1 MVDNRNRLT
10 LTLKQSHKKKLK
22 AIQQVTG
29 ADESEVF
36 FDALNHMYR
45 EMIRS
50 GEIPVSLDSDVAV
63 RIIRKITQ
71 AMGNVDE
78 DLEYLDKSTPAK
90 TDGKNAVN
98 VRVI

>member
-1 MVDNRNRLT
+1 MVDSRGRLT
-10 LTLKQSHKKKLK
+10 LTLKPSHQKKLR
-22 AIQQVTG
+22 AILGVTG

-36 FDALNHMYR
+36 LDALNHMYR

-50 GEIPVSLDSDVAV
+50 GEIPVPMDNDVAV

-78 DLEYLDKSTPAK
+78 DLEYLDKSTAVK

-98 VRVI
+98 VRMT